1 MRLNILILHECDHE
15 NYVSGGFRG
24 HHFSLLVVYEP
35 LSLKTLSYAIF
46 REIVILFYLSVY
58 VFN

>member
-24 HHFSLLVVYEP
+24 QHFSLLVVYET
-35 LSLKTLSYAIF
+35 LSLKTLSYVIL
-46 REIVILFYLSVY
+46 REIVILFYVSVY